1 MGICCKGNN
10 ADNDLENI
18 PIPQN
23 KIKNKEKNN
32 KQFSSLDS
40 QNQSGYIN
48 GIENIHKVATDFK
61 QNENQIHI
69 SNIPLEKNLYISK
82 NKLKI
87 IVKQSKCLLEGKEYI
102 INSLGLIESKNK
114 NNYQDG
120 IVIFGDIN
128 VS

>member
-10 ADNDLENI
+10 DDNDLEYI

-23 KIKNKEKNN
+23 KIENKKKNN
-32 KQFSSLDS
+32 KQFSFLDS

-61 QNENQIHI
+61 QNENQIQI
-69 SNIPLEKNLYISK
+69 SNIPLDKNLYISK
-82 NKLKI
+82 NKLKLI
-87 IVKQSKCLLEGKEYI
+87 IKQSKCLLEGKEYI
-102 INSLGLIESKNK
+102 INSLGLIDSKNK

>member
-10 ADNDLENI
+10 DDNDLENI

-102 INSLGLIESKNK
+102 INSLGLIDSKNK